1 MIRNI
6 ANELRIF
13 VDSCEE
19 THKNYLKEKAEIE
32 RVYNPAG
39 QDFSE
44 KMDAAKAKYDNAIQT
59 LKTTS
64 KAKIDED
71 FNSVFLALGKVV
83 AVLPSSEVM
92 NAIDLIQKGV
102 IDDTEAKCILE
113 SRKTCYME
121 SKLLNRVIADRE
133 PLAAMVVD
141 AIYSEN
147 NFVLAE
153 TVQSG
158 VADYQKQVNEFYR
171 VFNPDVST
179 GSDLQLAFLYNGVL
193 ADGKPVEGVANMVET
208 FLNAYQE
215 SSNND

>member
-19 THKNYLKEKAEIE
+19 TRKDYLKEKAEIE

-44 KMDAAKAKYDNAIQT
+44 KMDAAKTKYDNAIQT

-133 PLAAMVVD
+133 PLAD

-171 VFNPDVST
+171 VFDPDVST

-193 ADGKPVEGVANMVET
+193 ADGKPVAGVANMVEA

-215 SSNND
+215 D

>member
-6 ANELRIF
+6 ANELRTF

-19 THKNYLKEKAEIE
+19 TRKDYLKEKAEIE

-44 KMDAAKAKYDNAIQT
+44 KMDAAKTKYDNAIQT

-71 FNSVFLALGKVV
+71 FNSVFLTLGKVV

-133 PLAAMVVD
+133 PLAD

-171 VFNPDVST
+171 VFHPDVST
-179 GSDLQLAFLYNGVL
+179 DSDLQLAFLYNGVL
-193 ADGKPVEGVANMVET
+193 ADGKPVAGVVNMVET

>member
-6 ANELRIF
+6 ANELKTF

-19 THKNYLKEKAEIE
+19 TRKDYLKEKAEIE

-44 KMDAAKAKYDNAIQT
+44 KMDVAKTKYDNAIQT

-121 SKLLNRVIADRE
+121 SKLLNRVIADHE
-133 PLAAMVVD
+133 PLAD

-158 VADYQKQVNEFYR
+158 VADYQKQVNEFYM

-193 ADGKPVEGVANMVET
+193 ADGKPVEGVANMV
-208 FLNAYQE
+208 
-215 SSNND
+215 